1 MLASKTFLPLPNPPT
16 PHPPTLGHILSL
28 PHFLDSLSPGTPPSW
43 HPAPQAA
50 GFAHRITGL
59 GCMQQWQRTC
69 SSTWQKPGS
78 PPHWAGTGLVVTPAP
93 KEGQTEGNKPKT
105 EESHLGW
112 RRRAEAPQ
120 GNGVHLM
127 NASGLENGNGRG
139 EAKGSDEGHGGTV
152 RRTGKSS
159 HAAWDKSFVA
169 LSDSQSINWCLLE
182 PGTQGS
188 VEERR
193 AREEIRRTGMASC
206 PGLHFAVIICTNSAK
221 RCGVESTTS

>member
-1 MLASKTFLPLPNPPT
+1 M
-16 PHPPTLGHILSL
+16 
-28 PHFLDSLSPGTPPSW
+28 
-43 HPAPQAA
+43 
-50 GFAHRITGL
+50 
-59 GCMQQWQRTC
+59 
-69 SSTWQKPGS
+69 
-78 PPHWAGTGLVVTPAP
+78 VTPAP

-105 EESHLGW
+105 EESHPGW

-127 NASGLENGNGRG
+127 NASGLENGNRRG
-139 EAKGSDEGHGGTV
+139 EAKGSDEGHGGIV
-152 RRTGKSS
+152 RRTGKE
-159 HAAWDKSFVA
+159 
-169 LSDSQSINWCLLE
+169 QSCSLGQIFCCFIRFSVNQLVFART
-182 PGTQGS
+182 GYAGG